1 MADKKYIT
9 AGKILFTLFYM
20 MLGFASS
27 QAQSVRINEV
37 LSKNSLHFDDLGN
50 TSDGFE
56 LYNYGTS
63 EIDLSGWFVSD
74 DILEPQKW
82 QFTQGHIEAGGYLW
96 IWASGKDITN
106 PLIPRSLISQGD
118 EFRYIIPG
126 SSISNDWVK
135 LNYNDASWLK
145 GVSGFGYGDND
156 DATQLSRGISSV
168 FLRKKF
174 TVSDTSAVKELILH
188 MDYDD
193 AFVAYINGTEVAR
206 AGISGYPPAY
216 SAYASNDHE
225 AQMYQGRKPDEFILE
240 NFKDYLKPGENVLCV
255 QGHNVSAGSSD
266 FTLIPFLT
274 AMYSGETNEGTAP
287 AEILELSRQSMHT
300 NFKISAD
307 GETLY
312 LYNNS
317 QKLVDSLKVP
327 SLGSDISYGYA
338 YPSDQLIL
346 LDEVTPGAR
355 NAASGFEGRVESRV
369 EFSNQGG
376 QRSGWFQLSLQGN
389 APGEEIRYTT
399 DATIPTEM
407 SALYTGPISINTTKV
422 VRARIF
428 KSGYFPSP
436 TESRSYIFDE
446 AHDLPLVSLV
456 TEPDN
461 FFHPQTGMYV
471 LGEGYSG
478 QVPYYGSNIWEDWE
492 RPIHFSL
499 YEPDGQPALFLD
511 AGVKIFGGWTRA
523 NDQRSLSVFARSD
536 YGYSNFDYPIFPDLS
551 IEKYEA
557 IVLRNSGNDWNN
569 TMLRDGVLTSLME
582 GSGVDYQA
590 FRPVATYLNGDYWG
604 MYNLREKINEHF
616 LADHHNLDPDE
627 IDLLEFSGNVI
638 EGDNTEYLEL
648 IDFVNRNSLVGE
660 SNYNYVAQ
668 RIDIDNFIKY
678 QLAQIYFNNT
688 DWPGNNIK
696 FWRPKD
702 GKWRWILYD
711 TDFGFGIWNSNDV
724 YNNTLN
730 FATTAN
736 GPDWPNP
743 PWSTLL
749 LRKLLANESFKIR
762 FINQFADELNSRF
775 LAENVSSRI
784 DDYAARITQEIP
796 RHLARWNGSLQY
808 WNNQVQG
815 MKSFA
820 SARPQQVRSHIK
832 SKFNISAER
841 LLTVNISDNEFGGV
855 RVNSLVINENR
866 WNGYYFHG
874 IPIHIKALPRVG
886 YRFSHWSGSVPGSLK
901 YEADIYLSMSANM
914 TVIPV
919 FESLGDEYIP
929 LVINEIN
936 YNSSEEK
943 PSGDWI
949 EIYNPNS
956 YEVDVSDWI
965 LKDDDDNHIFYIP
978 DNTKIEGAG
987 FLIIARDIEKFN
999 AVYQNVENIVG
1010 NLSFGLSSSGDAV
1023 RLFNDQLELQD
1034 SVAFFPEYPWPAE
1047 ANGGGYTLELKQ
1059 PDYDNSI
1066 PENWYGATLY
1076 GSPGKHNGSYNSID
1090 ESPIAAA
1097 PQVFPNPASAGD
1109 VVYLSE
1115 PIQNGSLELIGMDGS
1130 RHTVPESQSS
1140 FNVPNISSGMYILAY
1155 TDIAG
1160 KMVRIKVIVR

>member
-1 MADKKYIT
+1 MT
-9 AGKILFTLFYM
+9 ARKVLFTILY
-20 MLGFASS
+20 LLTGFAFS
-27 QAQSVRINEV
+27 QAQSIRINEV
-37 LSKNSLHFDDLGN
+37 LSKNTTLFDDYGN
-50 TSDGFE
+50 TPDGFE
-56 LYNYGTS
+56 LYNFGIS

-82 QFTQGHIEAGGYLW
+82 QFKQGHIEAGGYLW
-96 IWASGKDITN
+96 IWASGNDITS
-106 PLIPRSLISQGD
+106 PLVPRSLIKQGD

-126 SSISNDWVK
+126 SSISNDWIK
-135 LNYNDASWLK
+135 LNYNDASWLT
-145 GVSGFGYGDND
+145 GDSGFGYGDND
-156 DATQLSRGISSV
+156 DATQISRGISSV
-168 FLRKKF
+168 YIRKKF
-174 TVSDTSAVKELILH
+174 TISDTSVVKDLILH

-206 AGISGYPPAY
+206 AGISGNPPAY
-216 SAYASNDHE
+216 SSYATNDHE
-225 AQMYQGRKPDEFILE
+225 AQMYQGRKPDEFTLE
-240 NFKDYLKPGENVLCV
+240 NFKEYLQPGENVLCV

-266 FTLIPFLT
+266 FSLIPFLT
-274 AMYSGETNEGTAP
+274 AMFSGETDEGTSP
-287 AEILELSRQSMHT
+287 PEELEVRKQGMHT
-300 NFKISAD
+300 NFKISAN

-312 LYNNS
+312 LYDSS
-317 QKLVDSLKVP
+317 QKLVDSVKVP
-327 SLGSDISYGYA
+327 SLGSNISYGFA
-338 YPSDQLIL
+338 YPSDQLVL

-355 NAASGFEGRVESRV
+355 NAESGLSGQVESRV
-369 EFSNQGG
+369 EFSDQGG

-389 APGEEIRYTT
+389 EPDEEIRYTT
-399 DATIPTEM
+399 DATIPTE
-407 SALYTGPISINTTKV
+407 SSKLYTGPISINANKV

-428 KSGYFPSP
+428 KTGYMPSP
-436 TESRSYIFDE
+436 TESRTFIFDQ
-446 AHDLPLVSLV
+446 AHNLPLVSLV

-461 FFHPQTGMYV
+461 FFHPLTGMYV
-471 LGEGYSG
+471 LGEGYVG
-478 QVPYYGSNIWEDWE
+478 EVPYFGSNIWEDWE
-492 RPIHFSL
+492 RPIHYSL
-499 YEPDGQPALFLD
+499 YETDGEPALFLD

-536 YGYSNFDYPIFPDLS
+536 YGYSNFDYPIFPNLS

-557 IVLRNSGNDWNN
+557 LVLRNSGNDWNN

-604 MYNLREKINEHF
+604 LYNLREKINEHF

-638 EGDNTEYLEL
+638 VGDNTDYMEL

-711 TDFGFGIWNSNDV
+711 TDFGFGLWNSNDV
-724 YNNTLN
+724 TNNTLN
-730 FATTAN
+730 FATAAN

-749 LRKLLANESFKIR
+749 LRKLLVNESFKIR

-775 LAENVSSRI
+775 LAENVTSRI
-784 DDYAARITQEIP
+784 NEYATTITQEIP
-796 RHLARWNGSLQY
+796 RHLARWNGSLNY
-808 WNNQVQG
+808 WNSQVQG

-820 SARPQQVRSHIK
+820 YSRPQQVRSHIK
-832 SKFNISAER
+832 SKFNISAVR
-841 LLTVNISDNEFGGV
+841 LLTVSNSNNDFGGV
-855 RVNSLVINENR
+855 KVNSLVINKYS
-866 WNGYYFHG
+866 WNGYYFQG
-874 IPIHIKALPRVG
+874 IPVHIKALPRVG
-886 YRFSHWSGSVPGSLK
+886 YRFSHWEGSVPGSLK
-901 YEADIYLSMSANM
+901 YDADIYLSMTANM
-914 TVIPV
+914 TVVPV
-919 FESLGDEYIP
+919 FESLGDAFVP

-936 YNSSEEK
+936 YNSSDEK

-956 YEVDVSDWI
+956 YEVDVSGWI
-965 LKDDDDNHIFYIP
+965 LKDDDDNHTFSIP
-978 DNTKIEGAG
+978 ENTQIGAGG
-987 FLIIARDIEKFN
+987 FLIIARDSDQFN
-999 AVYQNVENIVG
+999 ATYQNVENVIG
-1010 NLSFGLSSSGDAV
+1010 NLSFGLSSSGDIV
-1023 RLFNDQLELQD
+1023 RLFNDQMELQD
-1034 SVAFFPEYPWPAE
+1034 SVAFSPEFPWPAE

-1066 PENWYGATLY
+1066 PENWYDATLY
-1076 GSPGKHNGSYNSID
+1076 GSPGEHNGSYNSID

-1097 PQVFPNPASAGD
+1097 SQVFPNPASTGD

-1115 PIQNGSLELIGMDGS
+1115 PVLNGSLVIIGMDGS
-1130 RHTVPESQSS
+1130 RKTITENQSS
-1140 FNVPNISSGMYILAY
+1140 FTMPNLSAGMYILAY
-1155 TDIAG
+1155 TNFTG
-1160 KMVRIKVIVR
+1160 NLVRVKLVVR